1 MVSDEALKK
10 LQEQIAAWPMTQR
23 FVVQQLIADYSNIRK
38 DLLAYKNTGLTPE
51 SVEALKLSMMGKT
64 IAEIKEFNG
73 LPVDRLRELAEADK
87 DGRVVVLPCKPDGSM
102 LNTSDPERPEIMERI
117 HFAVAYVCGGIVFHQ
132 PYNIF
137 LENIAA
143 GYIRPLNEEAEKALE
158 AMKNGNQQIKARSGL
173 SQV

>member
-23 FVVQQLIADYSNIRK
+23 FVVQQLIEDYSNIRK

-87 DGRVVVLPCKPDGSM
+87 DGRLRSRLEYV
-102 LNTSDPERPEIMERI
+102 ERE
-117 HFAVAYVCGGIVFHQ
+117 
-132 PYNIF
+132 
-137 LENIAA
+137 
-143 GYIRPLNEEAEKALE
+143 
-158 AMKNGNQQIKARSGL
+158 S
-173 SQV
+173 

>member
-1 MVSDEALKK
+1 MVSGEALKK

-23 FVVQQLIADYSNIRK
+23 FVVQQLIEDYSNIRK

-87 DGRVVVLPCKPDGSM
+87 DGRLVVLPCKVGDTVIDQIFAENPRLM
-102 LNTSDPERPEIMERI
+102 KNTRLEIAYESRCGIIFHMGYDIFADLVEHGRI
-117 HFAVAYVCGGIVFHQ
+117 KPVS
-132 PYNIF
+132 
-137 LENIAA
+137 
-143 GYIRPLNEEAEKALE
+143 EEAKKALE
-158 AMKNGNQQIKARSGL
+158 AMK
-173 SQV
+173 